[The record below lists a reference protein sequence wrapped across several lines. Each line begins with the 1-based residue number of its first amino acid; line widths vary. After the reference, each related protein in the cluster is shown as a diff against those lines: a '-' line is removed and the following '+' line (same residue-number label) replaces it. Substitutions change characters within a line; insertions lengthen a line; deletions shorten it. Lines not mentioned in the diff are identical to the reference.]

1 MCVGGGMGNVNLMTN
16 EKVIY
21 IHGMFQQINSLKL

>member
-1 MCVGGGMGNVNLMTN
+1 MGGGMGNVNLMTN

-21 IHGMFQQINSLKL
+21 IHGTFQQINSLKL